1 MFFSK
6 LPNIEY
12 SISRTNFQ
20 FTDQHFVVAKNIFKR
35 LTFNRGYLAEPAF
48 AEYTLLPSETPDQ
61 VAQAFYGDPF
71 LEWTI
76 LVTNNVID
84 INKDWYMDD
93 AKFEGYMTRTYPDA
107 YATKHW
113 ITKEIKNSLG
123 EVVQPAGIIV
133 YYDPDNEDSYT
144 KKYINTYNPRTE
156 VIAKGLLAVEP
167 ISHFQ
172 FESERNAAKQ
182 KIQLLNPELVQD
194 FVKLFEVSTGYR
206 SNQLLSK
213 NTLKKTLRTGNIFTN
228 VSL

>member
-76 LVTNNVID
+76 LVTNNIID
-84 INKDWYMDD
+84 IS
-93 AKFEGYMTRTYPDA
+93 T
-107 YATKHW
+107 
-113 ITKEIKNSLG
+113 S
-123 EVVQPAGIIV
+123 
-133 YYDPDNEDSYT
+133 
-144 KKYINTYNPRTE
+144 INNLRIY
-156 VIAKGLLAVEP
+156 
-167 ISHFQ
+167 
-172 FESERNAAKQ
+172 
-182 KIQLLNPELVQD
+182 
-194 FVKLFEVSTGYR
+194 
-206 SNQLLSK
+206 
-213 NTLKKTLRTGNIFTN
+213 LKT
-228 VSL
+228 